1 MSESTWS
8 PSPAAE
14 QLQAIQKAVAGY
26 VLMPTDDEVIDC
38 ANQGIRR
45 AIDRMNSRSWN
56 WALTYSTIT
65 FVAGTQEYA
74 LDAGFK
80 APRNLALRDSASVDR
95 SRLMFLPWGT
105 FLKEC
110 QWDYLGTPQYYSA
123 TNVNF
128 FGVIR
133 MDVAPSDGFIGQ
145 YPTGRLWYHRRISY
159 PTATGSGQELPSE
172 AVAYIVEFAS
182 GYAADRFAVEKAAA
196 AYGRA
201 KELFNPGPGPSGAL
215 VRDDCHGQQTDWE

>member
-26 VLMPTDDEVIDC
+26 VLMPTDDEALDC

-45 AIDRMNSRSWN
+45 AIDRMNTRNWN

-80 APRNLALRDSASVDR
+80 APRNLALRDSAAVDR
-95 SRLMFLPWGT
+95 SRLMYLPWGT

-110 QWDYLGTPQYYSA
+110 QWDSTGSPEYYSA

-133 MDVAPSDGFIGQ
+133 LDLAPSASFVSQ
-145 YPTGRLWYHRRISY
+145 YPTGRLWYHRRVAY
-159 PTATGSGQELPSE
+159 PTATGTGLDVPSE
-172 AVAYIVEFAS
+172 AVAFIQSWAE
-182 GYAADRFAVEKAAA
+182 GYTADRLATDKALAAYSRAEKALH
-196 AYGRA
+196 
-201 KELFNPGPGPSGAL
+201 ELI
-215 VRDDCHGQQTDWE
+215 VDDCHGQQTDWE